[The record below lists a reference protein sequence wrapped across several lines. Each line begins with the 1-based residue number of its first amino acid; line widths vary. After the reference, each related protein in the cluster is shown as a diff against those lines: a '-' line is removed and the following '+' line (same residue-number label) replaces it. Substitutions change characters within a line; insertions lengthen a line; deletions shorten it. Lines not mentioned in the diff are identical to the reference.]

1 MTDNKIDIT
10 DALKKSHKQR
20 RVKENYNAHYDLNT
34 YDEIQYLLD
43 KNYLFDGKFLY
54 KIVKPY
60 ERICKKTTLSEVKNA
75 CIHVKPP
82 NKADNTLV
90 SKAINVWK
98 TETDII
104 ATPDYIREENDLIN
118 WVLEA
123 KTEITNIAIE
133 NDPRRWVEIWFTSR
147 NIQMKSCNEFYIDK
161 DKLPFDI
168 LVATMNCDF
177 ISNKPEKT
185 RINLQVLRNALDLKI
200 SSEQRKIREMI
211 VEKLTYKPDL
221 NANMHN
227 FITALLGKYDF
238 ITDMILRHFIWQ
250 TKRKIFGKKVYDHLM
265 PIVYGSQGIGK
276 SEAIKKF
283 ISPLDGLWIEGKFTD
298 LIDDRNSK
306 FFESNYIMFFDEM
319 KGATKADIEEI
330 KERITADFIKFRLL
344 YSHNMMR
351 VQNNC
356 TFIGTSNKPVSL
368 LIRDE
373 TGMRRFYEIEIHG
386 NCDWEAINKIDYLA
400 IWRDVDESLDKPFI
414 AACREQIK
422 EQQENNRDRNSVEQ
436 WIEEKNLAIGNIKS
450 EVNAVYQDYCHFC
463 KLNGLYSDSKRV
475 FGIKLKSKLKTSS
488 FPQNGKRY
496 YNFNIE
502 ITDKVLSYAGQQH

>member
-10 DALKKSHKQR
+10 EALKKSYKQR
-20 RVKENYNAHYDLNT
+20 KIKENLNAYSDFDTYEDLKFM
-34 YDEIQYLLD
+34 LD
-43 KNYLFDGKFLY
+43 QKYLFDGTYIY
-54 KIVKPY
+54 KIVNHN
-60 ERICKKTTLSEVKNA
+60 ERICKKTTTSEVKNT
-75 CIHVKPP
+75 CIHLKETNKVNNNLVK
-82 NKADNTLV
+82 
-90 SKAINVWK
+90 KAINVWK
-98 TETDII
+98 TETKII
-104 ATPDYIREENDLIN
+104 PKPDYVRDDNDLIN
-118 WVLEA
+118 WMLES
-123 KTEITNIAIE
+123 KTEISNIEVE
-133 NDPRRWVEIWFTSR
+133 NDPRRWVDIWFSSK
-147 NIQMKSCNEFYIDK
+147 NIHMKSCNELLINGEKFPIDEA
-161 DKLPFDI
+161 I
-168 LVATMNCDF
+168 ATMNCDF
-177 ISNKPEKT
+177 ITNKPEKT

-200 SSEQRKIREMI
+200 SSEQRKIRSKI
-211 VEKLTYKPDL
+211 IEKLSYKPDL
-221 NANMHN
+221 NSNMEL
-227 FITALLGKYDF
+227 FITALLGKHDF
-238 ITDMILRHFIWQ
+238 IAEMILRHFIWQ
-250 TKRKIFGKKVYDHLM
+250 TKRKIFGLKVYDHLM

-276 SEAIKKF
+276 SEAIKHF

-351 VQNNC
+351 IQNNC

-400 IWRDVDESLDKPFI
+400 IWKDVDESLDKPFI
-414 AACREQIK
+414 AACKKEIK
-422 EQQENNRDRNSVEQ
+422 EQQEANRDKNSVEQ
-436 WIEEKNLAIGNIKS
+436 WIEEKNLAVGNIKS
-450 EVNAVYQDYCHFC
+450 EVNTVYADYCHYC
-463 KLNGLYSDSKRV
+463 RLNGLYSDSKRV
-475 FGIKLKSKLKTSS
+475 FGIKLKSKLKIAS

-502 ITDKVLSYAGQQH
+502 IMDKVLPYA